1 MCKSTVQKFLEFGSP
16 LSRQA
21 RELAVKKKHLLNNT
35 LFSTA
40 MVFKK
45 TILILG
51 VSGSFAI
58 YLHKNKTR
66 PRLSVYEFNTN
77 QGVNFDI
84 QSTALD

>member
-1 MCKSTVQKFLEFGSP
+1 
-16 LSRQA
+16 
-21 RELAVKKKHLLNNT
+21 
-35 LFSTA
+35 

-51 VSGSFAI
+51 VSGSVAI